1 MSDALRRAT
10 DEAIRKAV
18 GRRIAFARDLMGL
31 TQGAL
36 AAKVYVTQPAVSQ
49 WEQGKTLPALPMQHA
64 LADVLRTTR
73 SRLFRE
79 VVEHEERIA

>member
-1 MSDALRRAT
+1 MSEEVAVPIGER
-10 DEAIRKAV
+10 IRT
-18 GRRIAFARDLMGL
+18 ARELLGL

-49 WEQGKTLPALPMQHA
+49 WEQGKTIPALPVQFA
-64 LADVLRTTR
+64 LADALRTTR

-79 VVEHEERIA
+79 LDKREEEAS